1 MYCVKQNFML
11 WVRIHRI
18 RRGGPVGWERRVGG
32 NRSRAAVTQTSKA
45 SWAGAGFFYFF
56 ARNPLK
62 SPDSAKEIKGN
73 ASVFVWFCLPFLAS
87 NSPSGC
93 LQG

>member
-1 MYCVKQNFML
+1 LRAPRRNL
-11 WVRIHRI
+11 EGELSARRI
-18 RRGGPVGWERRVGG
+18 
-32 NRSRAAVTQTSKA
+32 
-45 SWAGAGFFYFF
+45 FLFF

-73 ASVFVWFCLPFLAS
+73 ASLFAWFCLHFLAA

>member
-1 MYCVKQNFML
+1 MGWEKGGWAESVCG
-11 WVRIHRI
+11 
-18 RRGGPVGWERRVGG
+18 RRG
-32 NRSRAAVTQTSKA
+32 TTSKA
-45 SWAGAGFFYFF
+45 SWARAGFFNFF

>member
-1 MYCVKQNFML
+1 LRKAEFHVMGSYSPDQAG
-11 WVRIHRI
+11 RT
-18 RRGGPVGWERRVGG
+18 RGLGKEGGW